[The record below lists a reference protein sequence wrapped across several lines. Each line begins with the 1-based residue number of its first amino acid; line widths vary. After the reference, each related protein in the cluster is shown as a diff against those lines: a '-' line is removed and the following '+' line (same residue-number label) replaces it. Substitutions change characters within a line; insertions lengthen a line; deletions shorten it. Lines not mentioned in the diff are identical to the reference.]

1 MSLLLPK
8 SMMAQRIQEKDDAAA
23 KSIASTAVHRMD
35 SDDFLTPDDVMTQLD
50 ELQDYVDRRRVDDP
64 GYQLPQPSGWKLM
77 VLVLTI
83 PEKSAGGVI
92 VIDDAKEARALSSPQ
107 GVVLDMGPAAYTDA
121 ERFSINGVMSPWHGI
136 GDRLTFVKYDASM
149 FQLANGQR
157 LGFLND
163 TQPISTIDK
172 GWRSAP

>member
-1 MSLLLPK
+1 MTGLLLPK
-8 SMMAQRIQEKDDAAA
+8 HMMAKRVQDRDAATA

-35 SDDFLTPDDVMTQLD
+35 SDDFLTPGDVLTQLSD
-50 ELQDYVDRRRVDDP
+50 LDDYIMARRETEEHYELPR
-64 GYQLPQPSGWKLM
+64 PSGWKLM

-83 PEKSAGGVI
+83 PEQSAGGVI

-107 GVVLDMGPAAYTDA
+107 GVLLAMGPGAYTDA
-121 ERFSINGVMSPWHGI
+121 DRFSIDGVLTPWHEV

-172 GWRSAP
+172 GWTL